1 MIKWT
6 LRKAIA
12 ITALIVGL
20 GLAAPQAAQVSAE
33 APANPDTFT
42 PKRIMASGAVVTGLI
57 GAVIGALALTRSAGG
72 AGHGLRGATGALVLG
87 PIAVMTGGIVVATAA
102 GGIGTGNGVAGGIVA
117 IVVGLVGT
125 TMGGL
130 ARVRS
135 HPRG

>member
-6 LRKAIA
+6 LRNAIGV
-12 ITALIVGL
+12 TALIVGL
-20 GLAAPQAAQVSAE
+20 GLAAPEAAQVSAE
-33 APANPDTFT
+33 AAANAYTFT

-57 GAVIGALALTRSAGG
+57 GAVVGALALTRSAGG
-72 AGHGLRGATGALVLG
+72 GGNGLRRATGALVLG
-87 PIAVMTGGIVVATAA
+87 PIAVVTGVIVVATAA
-102 GGIGTGNGVAGGIVA
+102 GGIGTGNGVAGGIAA